1 MALKPCLAC
10 GQPTRGSRCGG
21 KCGTASYRASATSK
35 GLGRQHQRIAHQL
48 ISDWVSRYGWVCPG
62 WKDRA
67 PHPVVPNATGT
78 EQLTADHIIPRTVRP
93 DLMHEPSNYAVLCR
107 GCNSHKNDRYDETTS
122 P

>member
-1 MALKPCLAC
+1 VALKPCLAC
-10 GQPTRGSRCGG
+10 GEPTRGSRCGG

-67 PHPVVPNATGT
+67 PHSVVPGATGT

-107 GCNSHKNDRYDETTS
+107 GCNSHKNDRV
-122 P
+122 